1 MKIGLFFGSFN
12 PIHNG
17 HLSIARYMVEN
28 IGIDQLWFVVSPQ
41 NPFKKVENLLGDN
54 HRLEMVRL
62 AIKGNSRLFV
72 CDIEFKLPK
81 PSYTINTLTALH
93 QEYPADEFVII
104 MGADNFVQ
112 IKKWKEYEKLIGE
125 YYFFIYPRPGFDL
138 SSHDLNGNFTLV
150 DSPLMEISSTKIRE
164 DISAKR
170 EISHLLPPGVLRYI
184 EEKNFYKQLT

>member
-17 HLSIARYMVEN
+17 HLSIAMYMVEN

-41 NPFKKVENLLGDN
+41 NPFKKVENLLDDN

-62 AIKGNSRLFV
+62 AIEGNSRLFV

-81 PSYTINTLTALH
+81 PSYTINTLTALR
-93 QEYPADEFVII
+93 QKYPGYEFAII
-104 MGADNFVQ
+104 MGADNFIQ
-112 IKKWKEYEKLIGE
+112 LKKWKDYDKLICD
-125 YYFFIYPRPGFDL
+125 YYFLIYPRPGFDL

-164 DISAKR
+164 DISVKR
-170 EISHLLPPGVLRYI
+170 EIRHLLPPEVFQYI
-184 EEKNFYKQLT
+184 EKKELYRPI